1 MKLKVEKVEQALD
14 EIVGKAK
21 RHLAPIGLAASI
33 VASTLTGCASN
44 TITNYTE
51 VSAADLSED
60 LQNEDALIQAL
71 KAYGIDDAVINS
83 FKDAVNEEIKDNENF
98 DNTITEKE
106 MLALGVTFK
115 DDGTQLPAWWNTD
128 SNIET
133 DLRNYRDFI
142 IASKTVDM
150 QTDDNAKKAVPAETK
165 EEDTKQKDVIKATD
179 ATDET
184 EKKAEKHETA
194 EEKAT
199 KVTIKNFG
207 DATDDAVVTEKAKK
221 VVDYYNQVGILN
233 LRTGNAYTVDEI
245 KDIILFMNAAYLPE
259 DEADAFTIVDRFL
272 DFVCGPLSST
282 QTLDMINYMADSDV
296 VTKEMVEEDL
306 STIPDIDW
314 VDSLLMGDS
323 YCYPYLQWFGD
334 NYNKMM
340 RTTDKEEFIKIYNSL
355 TQSLADIMY
364 GDGYTIDG
372 VTYNI
377 DNFSGLGDIN
387 DGSLLHMFGLM
398 YQVGRVEGVQEDYTI
413 QNRQA
418 GEAVVNIEDILRLL
432 NVECAEDIAQ
442 KAEYDTEG
450 KLTFPTVNGTD
461 QYSENLDNPFMRWET
476 DAIAASLQNLEL
488 GNLKAYEDNY
498 NLSLKK

>member
-14 EIVGKAK
+14 EIIVKAK

-51 VSAADLSED
+51 VSAADLAED

-83 FKDAVNEEIKDNENF
+83 FKDAVNEEIKDNEKF

-221 VVDYYNQVGILN
+221 VVDYYNQVGN
-233 LRTGNAYTVDEI
+233 
-245 KDIILFMNAAYLPE
+245 
-259 DEADAFTIVDRFL
+259 
-272 DFVCGPLSST
+272 
-282 QTLDMINYMADSDV
+282 
-296 VTKEMVEEDL
+296 
-306 STIPDIDW
+306 
-314 VDSLLMGDS
+314 
-323 YCYPYLQWFGD
+323 
-334 NYNKMM
+334 
-340 RTTDKEEFIKIYNSL
+340 
-355 TQSLADIMY
+355 
-364 GDGYTIDG
+364 
-372 VTYNI
+372 
-377 DNFSGLGDIN
+377 
-387 DGSLLHMFGLM
+387 
-398 YQVGRVEGVQEDYTI
+398 
-413 QNRQA
+413 
-418 GEAVVNIEDILRLL
+418 
-432 NVECAEDIAQ
+432 
-442 KAEYDTEG
+442 
-450 KLTFPTVNGTD
+450 
-461 QYSENLDNPFMRWET
+461 
-476 DAIAASLQNLEL
+476 
-488 GNLKAYEDNY
+488 
-498 NLSLKK
+498 

>member
-14 EIVGKAK
+14 GIVLKAK
-21 RHLAPIGLAASI
+21 KCIAPMGMAASI
-33 VASTLTGCASN
+33 MASTLTGCTSN
-44 TITNYTE
+44 TLTNYTE
-51 VSAADLSED
+51 VAAASLTEGNLSDESS
-60 LQNEDALIQAL
+60 LIEAL
-71 KAYGIDDAVINS
+71 KNYGIDDATINS
-83 FKDAVNEEIKDNENF
+83 FKDAVNSEISEGVTF
-98 DNTITEKE
+98 DSTITEKE
-106 MLALGVTFK
+106 MLSLGVTFEN
-115 DDGTQLPAWWNTD
+115 DGVQLPLWWTG
-128 SNIET
+128 NIEN

-142 IASKTVDM
+142 TASKTV
-150 QTDDNAKKAVPAETK
+150 AVQEANVTK
-165 EEDTKQKDVIKATD
+165 EAVAAESNLEVNT
-179 ATDET
+179 ET
-184 EKKAEKHETA
+184 ETVEEAASKHETA
-194 EEKAT
+194 DQKAT
-199 KVTIKNFG
+199 KVEIKNFG
-207 DATDDAVVTEKAKK
+207 DATDDAVVTEKATK
-221 VVDYYNQVGILN
+221 VADYYNQVGILN
-233 LRTGNAYTVDEI
+233 LRTGNAYTVEEI
-245 KDIILFMNAAYLPE
+245 KDIILFMNAAYMPE

-282 QTLDMINYMADSDV
+282 QTLDMINYMANSDV

-306 STIPDIDW
+306 STMPDFDW

-334 NYNKMM
+334 NYNKVM
-340 RTTDKEEFIKIYNSL
+340 RTTDREEFIKIYNSL

-364 GDGYTIDG
+364 GDGYTIDE

-377 DNFSGLGDIN
+377 NNFSGLGDIN

-398 YQVGRVEGVQEDYTI
+398 YQVGRVDGVQEDYTV

-418 GEAVVNIEDILRLL
+418 GEAIVNIEDILRLL
-432 NVECAEDIAQ
+432 NVECADEIAQ

-450 KLTFPTVNGTD
+450 KLTFPTINGPE
-461 QYSENLDNPFMRWET
+461 QYSETLDNPFMRWET

>member
-1 MKLKVEKVEQALD
+1 
-14 EIVGKAK
+14 
-21 RHLAPIGLAASI
+21 
-33 VASTLTGCASN
+33 
-44 TITNYTE
+44 
-51 VSAADLSED
+51 
-60 LQNEDALIQAL
+60 
-71 KAYGIDDAVINS
+71 
-83 FKDAVNEEIKDNENF
+83 
-98 DNTITEKE
+98 
-106 MLALGVTFK
+106 
-115 DDGTQLPAWWNTD
+115 
-128 SNIET
+128 
-133 DLRNYRDFI
+133 
-142 IASKTVDM
+142 
-150 QTDDNAKKAVPAETK
+150 
-165 EEDTKQKDVIKATD
+165 
-179 ATDET
+179 
-184 EKKAEKHETA
+184 
-194 EEKAT
+194 
-199 KVTIKNFG
+199 
-207 DATDDAVVTEKAKK
+207 
-221 VVDYYNQVGILN
+221 
-233 LRTGNAYTVDEI
+233 
-245 KDIILFMNAAYLPE
+245 
-259 DEADAFTIVDRFL
+259 
-272 DFVCGPLSST
+272 
-282 QTLDMINYMADSDV
+282 
-296 VTKEMVEEDL
+296 MVEEDL